1 MQSRKRLDPDE
12 SELKSSLRRN
22 IRIRDCWCE
31 GASAGPYQ
39 IHTAFLDKGLWGA
52 DTGWRQAQ
60 LLFFPKYTLNLTDSV
75 RLLKHIIQLVYLFTR
90 RLGVI
95 WPMSADHSVLM
106 KRNMKDHPSQDWP
119 SLSFS
124 TCSLRR
130 LRPCLHHTWAQ
141 KTKDVTACSQTAGQ
155 FTEACSATNMQIPAK
170 FHFPL

>member
-90 RLGVI
+90 RHRANVCRPFCVDEEEHEGPPVSGLTI
-95 WPMSADHSVLM
+95 FILLHL
-106 KRNMKDHPSQDWP
+106 
-119 SLSFS
+119 LSEASSSMF
-124 TCSLRR
+124 TL
-130 LRPCLHHTWAQ
+130 WAQ